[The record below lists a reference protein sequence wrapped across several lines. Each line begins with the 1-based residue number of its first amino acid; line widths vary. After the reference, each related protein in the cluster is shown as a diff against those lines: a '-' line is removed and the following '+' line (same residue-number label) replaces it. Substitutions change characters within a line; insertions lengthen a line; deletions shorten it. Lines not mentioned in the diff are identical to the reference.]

1 MVHKYLKENIQMEKN
16 GEGKE
21 DDIIGRLKYEG
32 EYLNGEKNGK
42 GRGYYDME
50 N

>member
-1 MVHKYLKENIQMEKN
+1 MEKN